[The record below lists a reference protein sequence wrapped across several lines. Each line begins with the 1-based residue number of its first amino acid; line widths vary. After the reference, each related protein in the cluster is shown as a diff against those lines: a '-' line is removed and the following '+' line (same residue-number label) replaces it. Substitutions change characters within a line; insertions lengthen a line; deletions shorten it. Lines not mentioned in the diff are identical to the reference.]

1 MSLALVG
8 VVHGL
13 EIEEESEHLRLAQTQ
28 AMDNSWFNI
37 HASTCGNCANFAQEF
52 GGSVKHACWGCGCG
66 DTGISIC
73 GCIHCPNDTQ
83 PDPATPEPEPT
94 SSNSEDEPIDST
106 SEDDTGLENCQLGE
120 FRCSGPEYQFPGRDV
135 VESAG

>member
-52 GGSVKHACWGCGCG
+52 GGSVKGACGNCRCG
-66 DTGISIC
+66 DTGIAIC
-73 GCIHCPNDTQ
+73 GCVHCPNDTQ

-94 SSNSEDEPIDST
+94 SSDSLDEPIPSD
-106 SEDDTGLENCQLGE
+106 SEDDTGHKNSQLGE
-120 FRCSGPEYQFPGRDV
+120 FRRSGPEYQFPGRDV
-135 VESAG
+135 VESAA